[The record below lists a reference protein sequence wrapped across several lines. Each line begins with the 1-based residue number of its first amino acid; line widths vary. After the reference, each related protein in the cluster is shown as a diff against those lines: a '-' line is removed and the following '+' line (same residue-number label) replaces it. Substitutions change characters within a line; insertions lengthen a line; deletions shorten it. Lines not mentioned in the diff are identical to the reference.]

1 MKILLIKPPLN
12 RNLLTPT
19 RGEPLELEYL
29 ASAVKDHDVEIMD
42 MRIEKNL
49 INKLGQFQ
57 PNIVG
62 ITAYT
67 CDVRSAKAVLQEVK
81 KFDSRIKTAVG
92 GHHATFVPYDFALP
106 FVDVIFLGI
115 SDYSFKDYI
124 DTLEEGED
132 VQSVR
137 NIVLVK
143 DSHLIFTERKPFDVK
158 LDSLSLPAR
167 ELTLHYRKY
176 YRDSMRNRIALVL
189 TNRGCPFRCTFCACW
204 KMMDGKYEAR
214 DPGSVVHEMA
224 NLPEDVDLICFADD
238 NTLHNIR
245 RARRLAELIKEK
257 RIHKKFTMYARAE
270 TIAGHPDLIEELRD
284 AGLEYLTVG
293 IESCRDDELDE
304 LNKKS
309 SVSKNNEAI
318 RILQKI
324 GVSISAHFIVNPNYG
339 EDDFRQLLRYVCEMN
354 LFRPTFAVLTPL
366 PGTDLYYKRYDQFV
380 IRDYD
385 YFDFAHSI
393 FPTKLQ
399 RREFYDQLAH
409 LYKVSYSFKR
419 YFRSKIGDFC
429 RSLGGS
435 TEYSPSNVDR
445 ISFLKM
451 ALLHIFGYSLYL
463 RLKHSYK
470 SEPIGTSYKI

>member
-12 RNLLTPT
+12 RNLLTTT
-19 RGEPLELEYL
+19 RAEPLELEYL

-49 INKLGQFQ
+49 MNKLGQFQ
-57 PNIVG
+57 PNFVG

-67 CDVRSAKAVLQEVK
+67 CDARSAKVVLQEVK

-92 GHHATFVPYDFALP
+92 GHHSTFLPYDFAAP

-115 SDYSFKDYI
+115 SDYSFKEYI
-124 DTLEEGED
+124 DTLEEGGD
-132 VQSVR
+132 VQNVK

-143 DSHLIFTERKPFDVK
+143 DNHLLFNERETFDVK
-158 LDSLSLPAR
+158 LDSLPLPAR
-167 ELTLHYRKY
+167 ELTLHYRKH

-204 KMMDGKYEAR
+204 KMMDGRYATRNPE
-214 DPGSVVHEMA
+214 SVVHEMA

-238 NTLHNIR
+238 NTLYNIN
-245 RARRLAELIKEK
+245 RARRLAELLKRR
-257 RIHKKFTMYARAE
+257 RIHKKFTMYARVE
-270 TIAGHPDLIEELRD
+270 TVVRHPDLIEELRD

-293 IESCRDDELDE
+293 IESCRDDELDG

-324 GVSISAHFIVNPNYG
+324 GVSISAHFIVNPYYD
-339 EDDFRQLLRYVCEMN
+339 EDDFRQLLHYVCEKN
-354 LFRPTFAVLTPL
+354 IFRPVFAVLTPL
-366 PGTDLYYKRYDQFV
+366 PGTDLYFKKYDQFV
-380 IRDYD
+380 IRNYD

-393 FPTKLQ
+393 FPTKL
-399 RREFYDQLAH
+399 RREEFYCQLAH
-409 LYKVSYSFKR
+409 LYKMSYSFKR
-419 YFRSKIGDFC
+419 YFRSKIGDFR
-429 RSLGGS
+429 RSLGGFK
-435 TEYSPSNVDR
+435 EYSPCNVDR

-451 ALLHIFGYSLYL
+451 ALLHIFGYPLYL

-470 SEPIGTSYKI
+470 SEPIGSSCKM